1 MLEKCNIPCT
11 NVVTAECDIQHIQE
25 DITEIKSAQGR
36 IFDKIEGN
44 FKWLLGLAT
53 GIALEF
59 VGMIV
64 MIVLTLKST
73 GN

>member
-1 MLEKCNIPCT
+1 MPEKCNNHCT
-11 NVVTAECDIQHIQE
+11 KVVTAECDIQHMQE
-25 DITEIKSAQGR
+25 DIAEIKGTQGR

-53 GIALEF
+53 GVALEF

-64 MIVLTLKST
+64 MIVLTLKSA